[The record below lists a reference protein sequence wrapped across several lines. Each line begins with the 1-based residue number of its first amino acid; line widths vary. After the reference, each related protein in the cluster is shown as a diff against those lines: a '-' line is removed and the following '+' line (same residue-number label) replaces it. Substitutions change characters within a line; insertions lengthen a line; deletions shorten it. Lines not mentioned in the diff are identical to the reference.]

1 MLIEDITD
9 LLDPPKPVKILLYLM
24 EHTDNDHVFSRT
36 YKQIQK
42 DLNVSQPT
50 IASTLK
56 KLQSVGSITHLG
68 GSSWKINLL
77 QEPSDTADGF
87 DLYVRRLGK

>member
-9 LLDPPKPVKILLYLM
+9 RLNPPKSVQILLYLM
-24 EHTDNDHVFSRT
+24 EHTDKNKVFSRT

-56 KLQSVGSITHLG
+56 KLQSVGSIEYLG
-68 GSSWKINLL
+68 GSKWKINLL
-77 QEPSDTADGF
+77 AESSDSCDGME
-87 DLYVRRLGK
+87 LYVRHMGP

>member
-1 MLIEDITD
+1 MLLEDITD
-9 LLDPPKPVKILLYLM
+9 VLNPPKPVQILLYLM
-24 EHTDNDHVFSRT
+24 EHTDDNKVFDRT

-56 KLQSVGSITHLG
+56 KLQSVGSIEHLG
-68 GSSWKINLL
+68 GSKWKINILD
-77 QEPSDTADGF
+77 EFSDICDGM
-87 DLYVRRLGK
+87 DLYVRHLGP

>member
-1 MLIEDITD
+1 MLLEDIVEK
-9 LLDPPKPVKILLYLM
+9 LNPPKSVRILVYLM
-24 EHTDNDHVFSRT
+24 EHTDENYIFSRT

-56 KLQSVGSITHLG
+56 KLQDAGSIEHLG

-77 QEPSDTADGF
+77 DCPSDTADGF
-87 DLYVRRLGK
+87 DIYVQNLGK